1 MSIKQR
7 RQFPALLSVVVA
19 TSTLMAGCSS
29 TSNSVLGDKVDYRT
43 AGAKVVNLDVP
54 PDLSKLPG
62 QSRYGQVSPAIV
74 SANSLN
80 TPTATST
87 QASTSVAPGQFGSV
101 KLERQGQTRWLSL
114 NVPPEQV
121 WDQVRTFWKDAGF
134 ELVVDQPE
142 TGLLETNWAE
152 NRAKL
157 PQDIVRRT
165 FGSIMDGLYDTGER
179 DQFKTR
185 IERTAKGCEIYVT
198 HRGVS
203 EEYANAQKDQT
214 RWQARLD
221 TELEAEMLSRLM
233 VRLGASKDA
242 AQAAKTDVTQ
252 AQPKG
257 TGANTLARLSDNQS
271 GLSVDDDF
279 ETVWRRIG
287 LALDRAGYTIEARD
301 RINGQYDVRLPGD
314 NGDKPK
320 QGFWAGLFGAKD
332 GGQAVLKHK
341 VLVQAAG
348 NKTNIQVTDQNG
360 NVQTTAIAQ
369 RIAKDLLNEL
379 N

>member
-221 TELEAEMLSRLM
+221 AELEAEMLSRLM

>member
-1 MSIKQR
+1 MPIKQR
-7 RQFPALLSVVVA
+7 RQFPAILSVAAA
-19 TSTLMAGCSS
+19 TCTLMAGCSS
-29 TSNSVLGDKVDYRT
+29 TSHSILGEKVDYRT
-43 AGAKVVNLDVP
+43 AGAKVVSLDVP

-74 SANSLN
+74 TANSLN
-80 TPTATST
+80 TPTAEAA
-87 QASTSVAPGQFGSV
+87 QAGNTVAPGQFGPV

-114 NVPPEQV
+114 NAPPEQV
-121 WDQVRTFWKDAGF
+121 WEQVRTFWTDAGF

-165 FGSIMDGLYDTGER
+165 FGTIMDGLYDTGER

-185 IERTAKGCEIYVT
+185 IERTAKGSEIYVT

-221 TELEAEMLSRLM
+221 SELEAEMLSRLM

-242 AQAAKTDVTQ
+242 AEAAKTEV
-252 AQPKG
+252 AKVQPKG
-257 TGANTLARLSDNQS
+257 TGANTAVRVSDNQS
-271 GLSVDDDF
+271 GLTVDDDF
-279 ETVWRRIG
+279 DTVWRRVG

-301 RINGQYDVRLPGD
+301 RSNGQYDVRLPGD

-320 QGFWAGLFGAKD
+320 IGFWAGLFGSKD
-332 GGQAVLKHK
+332 NGQAPVKHK
-341 VLVQAAG
+341 VQVKGSG
-348 NKTNIQVTDQNG
+348 NKTTIQVTDQNG
-360 NVQTTAIAQ
+360 ALQTTATAQ
-369 RIAKDLLNEL
+369 RITKDLFTEL